1 MEFDGLP
8 DLVLIKLLK
17 FLRKSVADINN
28 LKYVN
33 RRLYKLV
40 TNYYNILYYNQLNI
54 DNQTINKEIKYSRPI
69 LSLCMTCHAESM
81 NIPKTQI
88 NHER

>member
-40 TNYYNILYYNQLNI
+40 ADYYNILYYKHLNL
-54 DNQTINKEIKYSRPI
+54 DNQTIDKEIKYSRPI
-69 LSLCMTCHAESM
+69 LSLDMTCHAESM
-81 NIPKTQI
+81 NIPKYQI